1 MKDIVSLRNHLFDA
15 LNRLA
20 DATPEE
26 LESEVNKAAAIVQ
39 VSETIIKTAEVE
51 NQFIA
56 ITKTFGSGFVPVVND
71 KASLLQ
77 IVAAKTKEEDESK
90 ELFDVDKEKNWL
102 TEEPGNVT
110 EHSKYGAVAKFG
122 SVGNQNKTHD

>member
-20 DATPEE
+20 DATDDE
-26 LESEVNKAAAIVQ
+26 LETEVQKSAAIVQ

-56 ITKTFGSGFVPVVND
+56 ITKGYGSGFIPVVND
-71 KASLLQ
+71 KPTLIDILKR
-77 IVAAKTKEEDESK
+77 KTDESENK
-90 ELFDVDKEKNWL
+90 EVEMFDVDKEQNWL
-102 TEEPGNVT
+102 TAEPGPPAM
-110 EHSKYGAVAKFG
+110 GAEFG
-122 SVGNQNKTHD
+122 NAIPIGKIGKLASSD

>member
-56 ITKTFGSGFVPVVND
+56 ITKTFGSGFVPVVNE
-71 KASLLQ
+71 KASLLK
-77 IVAAKTKEEDESK
+77 IVSAKAKEEQKEEGKDEF
-90 ELFDVDKEKNWL
+90 FDVDKEKNWL
-102 TEEPGNVT
+102 TEEPGGVYEKSDSGIAN
-110 EHSKYGAVAKFG
+110 GKFG
-122 SVGNQNKTHD
+122 TVND